1 MRLLLVSLLLASSIP
16 TVVFAESPTLNK
28 IRAAKSLNCGV
39 DFEEVEYSTAD
50 AHGNH
55 SRFDLDLCKAVAVA
69 VLGPGAHFTAVPYRA
84 EADALKGLKAG
95 DVDVLATAS
104 ANYVNTSSGTF
115 AFSRPVFYDFQGF
128 LVNKTMNIHSAKDFA
143 GKKVCFIGGTEIEDQ
158 VQAFMKREGIKWLPF
173 SFQEE
178 GEMEAAF
185 VTGNCAA
192 ITADVSQLGFERIA
206 YKGFAAKCEILPDVV
221 ANDPLAL
228 TTRSGDAQWS
238 AIVDWVANG
247 LVLAEQSGVT
257 QANVLA
263 MKKSSDD
270 LVVMRLLGSQKGY
283 GQFLGLDDAWAAH
296 VIEAVGNYG
305 ELFDR
310 TLGAGS
316 PMRLE
321 RGANS
326 LSTRGGLMVGEPIR

>member
-1 MRLLLVSLLLASSIP
+1 MRLLLALLLFSGIAS
-16 TVVFAESPTLNK
+16 AESPTLARV
-28 IRAAKSLNCGV
+28 RAAKSLNCGV

-69 VLGPGAHFTAVPYRA
+69 VLGQEAHFTAVPYRA

-95 DVDVLATAS
+95 EIDVLATATP
-104 ANYVNTSSGTF
+104 NFINTSSGSY

-128 LVNKTMNIHSAKDFA
+128 LVNKTLGVGSAKDLA
-143 GKKVCFIGGTEIEDQ
+143 GKKTCFLGGTEIEDQ
-158 VQAFMKREGIKWLPF
+158 VAAYMKRQGIKWLPF

-192 ITADVSQLGFERIA
+192 ITADVSQLAFERIA
-206 YKGFAAKCEILPDVV
+206 FKGFAVKCEILPDVIGS
-221 ANDPLAL
+221 DPLAL
-228 TTRSGDAQWS
+228 ATRSGDAQWS
-238 AIVDWVANG
+238 AIVDWVANA
-247 LVLAEQSGVT
+247 LIQAEQSGVT
-257 QANVLA
+257 RANVNT
-263 MKKSSDD
+263 MEKSSDD
-270 LVVMRLLGSQKGY
+270 MTVERLLGSQKGY
-283 GQFLGLDDAWAAH
+283 GQFLGLDDSWAAR
-296 VIEAVGNYG
+296 VIAAVGNYG

-310 TLGAGS
+310 TLGEGS

-321 RGANS
+321 RGANN
-326 LSTRGGLMVGEPIR
+326 LATRGGLMIAAPIR

>member
-1 MRLLLVSLLLASSIP
+1 MRLLFASLLLASSIP
-16 TVVFAESPTLNK
+16 TVVFAESPTLAK
-28 IRAAKSLNCGV
+28 VRAANSLNCGV

-69 VLGPGAHFTAVPYRA
+69 VLGPGAHFTGVPYRA
-84 EADALKGLKAG
+84 EADALNGLKAAE
-95 DVDVLATAS
+95 VDVLATATP
-104 ANYVNTSSGTF
+104 NLVNSSSGVFT
-115 AFSRPVFYDFQGF
+115 FSRPVFYDFQGF
-128 LVNKTMNIHSAKDFA
+128 LVNKTMNIHSAKDLA

-158 VQAFMKREGIKWLPF
+158 VAAFMKREGIKWLPF

-206 YKGFAAKCEILPDVV
+206 YKGFAAKCEILQDVI
-221 ANDPLAL
+221 ASDPLAL
-228 TTRSGDAQWS
+228 ATRSGDAQWS
-238 AIVDWVANG
+238 AIVEWVANA
-247 LVLAEQSGVT
+247 LILAEQSGAT
-257 QANVLA
+257 QGNVVA

-270 LVVMRLLGSQKGY
+270 MVVMRLLGSQKGY
-283 GQFLGLDDAWAAH
+283 GQFLGLDDAWATH
-296 VIEAVGNYG
+296 VVEAVGNYG
-305 ELFDR
+305 EMFDR

-326 LSTRGGLMVGEPIR
+326 LVTRGGLMVGEPIR